1 MTRGPDARDLPG
13 QRCGLPPDGTGG
25 LDRSPSAQARD
36 RLQPSPGL
44 PRIHLMTFTV
54 YKSTARPPL
63 LSIGCLVAAA
73 LLAGCASVLDGEGSG
88 GGATDEPGSAPYD
101 HATGAEDVLVSIKS
115 DGGLVPVE
123 YNLRNT
129 PEFLLLGDGTAI
141 VGGVMIE
148 IYPGPATNPLQST
161 TLTEDQIQ
169 DLFAEADQSGL
180 LDNEIDYGQPAVT
193 DVATTTVTITV
204 GGRTITQSAYG
215 LGFSEDPEPGL
226 SAENVAAREAM
237 QGFIDAAHAL
247 VDGGE
252 STAYVPT
259 GVVAYRLSTD
269 AVAPVDEPDL
279 VQPPV
284 TWPITTAPAV
294 PDATTSGVGTCL
306 VVTGPDSATLVDAI
320 TQANELTPWLIGT
333 DPPARMAFRPLLPG
347 DPGCE

>member
-1 MTRGPDARDLPG
+1 
-13 QRCGLPPDGTGG
+13 
-25 LDRSPSAQARD
+25 
-36 RLQPSPGL
+36 
-44 PRIHLMTFTV
+44 MTFTV
-54 YKSTARPPL
+54 YKFTARPPL

-73 LLAGCASVLDGEGSG
+73 LLAGCASVLDGAGSGG
-88 GGATDEPGSAPYD
+88 GGATDDPGSAPYD
-101 HATGAEDVLVSIKS
+101 HATGAEDVLVSVKS
-115 DGGLVPVE
+115 DGGFTPVE

-161 TLTEDQIQ
+161 TLTEEQIQ
-169 DLFAEADQSGL
+169 ALFAEADQSRL
-180 LDNEIDYGQPAVT
+180 LDGEIDYGQPAIA
-193 DVATTTVTITV
+193 DAPTTTVTITV
-204 GGRTITQSAYG
+204 GDRTITQSAYG
-215 LGFSEDPEPGL
+215 LSEGSGAGV
-226 SAENVAAREAM
+226 SAENVAAREAL

-294 PDATTSGVGTCL
+294 PDATTSGVATCL
-306 VVTGPDSATLVDAI
+306 VVTGPEAATLVDAI
-320 TQANELTPWLIGT
+320 AQANELTPWQIGS